1 MAIYQNWF
9 FDLLTTM
16 VMKFPKMNPQFTVT
30 TTPGEHSSKCL
41 PNENYNIQGCNLSL
55 WGEGQ
60 SQKIVYSK
68 WSPNSVAYKFVGE
81 EDGLKKHMSHMKQ
94 QMLKFPCM
102 TLKTLHPKPLQ
113 FL

>member
-55 WGEGQ
+55 
-60 SQKIVYSK
+60 
-68 WSPNSVAYKFVGE
+68 
-81 EDGLKKHMSHMKQ
+81 
-94 QMLKFPCM
+94 
-102 TLKTLHPKPLQ
+102 
-113 FL
+113 